1 MADTY
6 AQTPRTT
13 ASRDR
18 GRVSYDRA
26 TARAILDDAYHCH
39 LGFVVDGEPRLLPTL
54 HVRVA
59 DTLYLHGSTGSRP
72 LLAARTG
79 EGLPVVVAVTHL
91 DGLVLGRSW
100 FHHSANYRAVV
111 AHGVAQLVTDDGER
125 LRALTALVEKVGR
138 GRSADSRPPTPR
150 ELAQTAVLALP
161 LHEVSVKARTG
172 GVIDDPEDLALPH
185 WAGVLPLRL
194 TPGVPEPDV
203 GVTAATPPYLLP
215 TRSPWLT
222 ATPMRGE
229 HVLLEPLQMSH
240 VDDLYAATRD
250 ADVWQFLT
258 IPQPESR
265 DEMAAIVSIALRAS
279 GLGTRVP
286 WVQRSAATGEVMGTT
301 SYHLPDP
308 ELRAVEIGHTML
320 GRPWWRT
327 GVNTEAKLMLLERA
341 FGRLGAERV
350 TWQTDV
356 RNERSQEAIAR
367 LGATREGVLR
377 RNRRRAD
384 GSWRD
389 SVLYSMTA
397 PEWPRAR
404 EALRS
409 RLRSSS
415 APNFVEVG
423 RSTGA

>member
-6 AQTPRTT
+6 APTPRTT

-18 GRVSYDRA
+18 GRVGYERA
-26 TARAILDDAYHCH
+26 AAHAILDEAYHCH
-39 LGFVVDGEPRLLPTL
+39 LGFVVDGEPRVLPTL

-72 LLAARTG
+72 LVAARSG

-91 DGLVLGRSW
+91 DGLVLARSW
-100 FHHSANYRAVV
+100 FHHSVNYRAVV
-111 AHGVAQLVTDDGER
+111 AHGVARLVTDDGER

-138 GRSADSRPPTPR
+138 GRSAESRPPNPR

-161 LHEVSVKARTG
+161 LREVSVKVRTG
-172 GVIDDPEDLALPH
+172 GVVDEPADLALPH

-194 TPGVPEPDV
+194 TPGVPEPDA
-203 GVTAATPPYLLP
+203 GVSAAPPPYLLP
-215 TRSPWLT
+215 ARSPWLT
-222 ATPMRGE
+222 ATAMRGE
-229 HVLLEPLQMSH
+229 HVVLEPLQMSH

-250 ADVWQFLT
+250 ADVWRFLT
-258 IPQPESR
+258 IRQPGTR
-265 DEMAAIVSIALRAS
+265 DEMAAIVSTALRAHA
-279 GLGTRVP
+279 LGNRVP
-286 WVQRSAATGEVMGTT
+286 WVQRSAMSGEVVGTT
-301 SYHLPDP
+301 SYHEPDP
-308 ELRAVEIGHTML
+308 ELGTVEIGHTML
-320 GRPWWRT
+320 GRRWWRT

-341 FGRLGAERV
+341 FGELGAERV

-356 RNERSQEAIAR
+356 RNERSQAAIAR

-404 EALRS
+404 QALRA
-409 RLRSSS
+409 RLRSP
-415 APNFVEVG
+415 ALLG
-423 RSTGA
+423 